1 MEINNLLHVINR
13 KELRKWLSKNHKKE
27 KSVWLVYYK
36 KHTNKPRIPYDHA
49 VEEALCYG
57 WIDSTVKRLDD
68 ERTAQRFTPR
78 NDKSNWSELNKER
91 VRKLIKQNKMTPYG
105 LEKARWLKDDENNSN
120 ELIIPKEILRE
131 LKKENITWNN
141 FNNFPDYYKK
151 IRLDY
156 IGSSKKRKAEF
167 KRRLKHFIDMT
178 RKNKRF
184 GMMPYNKK

>member
-1 MEINNLLHVINR
+1 MEINNLLQVIDR

-27 KSVWLVYYK
+27 RAVWIVYYK

-57 WIDSTVKRLDD
+57 WIDSTVKRLDND
-68 ERTAQRFTPR
+68 RTAQRFTPR
-78 NDKSNWSELNKER
+78 NDKSNWSELNKQR
-91 VRKLIKQNKMTPYG
+91 VLKLIKQKKMTPYG
-105 LEKARWLKDDENNSN
+105 LEKARWINDDKNKSKDV
-120 ELIIPKEILRE
+120 IISKEILKE
-131 LKKENITWNN
+131 LKKDNLTWEN

-156 IGSSKKRKAEF
+156 IGSSKNRRDEF
-167 KRRLKHFIDMT
+167 KRRLKHFVSMT

-184 GMMPYNKK
+184 GMMP